1 MGKKPNEYAIIIDI
15 LTEIL
20 KETIKLQKEI
30 KRIRTKVDSNLF
42 RLATKYEVIDNRI
55 LVCKKEYRNSV
66 RSYVPKKPK
75 LPVEMRFD

>member
-1 MGKKPNEYAIIIDI
+1 MGKKPNEYAIVVDI

-30 KRIRTKVDSNLF
+30 RRIRTKVDSNLF
-42 RLATKYEVIDNRI
+42 RLATKYDVIDNRI
-55 LVCKKEYRNSV
+55 LVCKREYRNSV
-66 RSYVPKKPK
+66 RSYVPKNLA

>member
-1 MGKKPNEYAIIIDI
+1 MGKKPNEYAIVVDI

-42 RLATKYEVIDNRI
+42 RLATKYDVIDNRI
-55 LVCKKEYRNSV
+55 LVCKREYRNSV
-66 RSYVPKKPK
+66 RSYIPKNLV

>member
-1 MGKKPNEYAIIIDI
+1 MGYKPNEYAIIIDI

-42 RLATKYEVIDNRI
+42 RLATKYDVIDNRI
-55 LVCKKEYRNSV
+55 LVCKREYRNSV
-66 RSYVPKKPK
+66 RSYVPKNPK
-75 LPVEMRFD
+75 LPVKMTFD

>member
-1 MGKKPNEYAIIIDI
+1 MGKKPNEYAIIIDV

-55 LVCKKEYRNSV
+55 LVCKREYRNSI
-66 RSYVPKKPK
+66 RSYVPKTPK

>member
-1 MGKKPNEYAIIIDI
+1 MVKKPNEYAIIID
-15 LTEIL
+15 LLSEIL

-55 LVCKKEYRNSV
+55 LVCKREYRNSI
-66 RSYVPKKPK
+66 RSYVPKAPK
-75 LPVEMRFD
+75 LPVEMTFD

>member
-1 MGKKPNEYAIIIDI
+1 MVKKPNEYAIIIDL

-55 LVCKKEYRNSV
+55 LVCKREYRNSI
-66 RSYVPKKPK
+66 RSYVPKTPK